1 MPRAKLPEDIREW
14 IGGPGKDF
22 IKNWLCNPNSQ
33 SQATTLLESS
43 QNTVPACPEELA
55 DMGRGWPHDRQP
67 DTSGSLG
74 SLVGPTPQELTDVEL
89 VMQEDMP
96 EPRYDGQPDTSGSL
110 GSLVDSTPQGLT
122 DAERIMQGGIPEPR
136 HIPTWAWPE
145 NRGTKRSFEWV
156 TRDITSHDRQDVSE
170 SYGPAQSLET
180 VQETSEACPSV
191 PQEFPLMWMMIWQ
204 CFRMCS
210 LTLKKVQELNIQQ
223 DTRKN
228 DGCKLTFAAM
238 PKCSEN
244 RATVPAL
251 FKPSEATSVL
261 ASSSHGLMVGQK
273 VPIFV
278 FADV

>member
-1 MPRAKLPEDIREW
+1 
-14 IGGPGKDF
+14 
-22 IKNWLCNPNSQ
+22 
-33 SQATTLLESS
+33 
-43 QNTVPACPEELA
+43 
-55 DMGRGWPHDRQP
+55 MGRGWPHDRQP